1 MLNAKIFSIL
11 DKNTLIILQIE
22 WLSLHACS
30 TSQPLSG
37 GFRIILR
44 GSIRNINYKKY
55 KKKLEYIDIKKKHK
69 ILQLFFMIFHI
80 LKLLHDFFII
90 NLTSYIYFT
99 VHNQTIIHPL
109 ISHLIDL
116 FRIC

>member
-11 DKNTLIILQIE
+11 DKNALIILQIE

-37 GFRIILR
+37 SFRIILR

-55 KKKLEYIDIKKKHK
+55 KTKK
-69 ILQLFFMIFHI
+69 
-80 LKLLHDFFII
+80 
-90 NLTSYIYFT
+90 NLNI
-99 VHNQTIIHPL
+99 
-109 ISHLIDL
+109 
-116 FRIC
+116 

>member
-11 DKNTLIILQIE
+11 DKNALIILQIE

-44 GSIRNINYKKY
+44 G
-55 KKKLEYIDIKKKHK
+55 
-69 ILQLFFMIFHI
+69 Q
-80 LKLLHDFFII
+80 
-90 NLTSYIYFT
+90 
-99 VHNQTIIHPL
+99 
-109 ISHLIDL
+109 
-116 FRIC
+116 